1 VVVSEVIW
9 EMAAWNVALRK
20 GMTMRCVNTVVTIG
34 ILLAA
39 GFALPAF
46 GQSAGPKAYYVDGAG
61 PGAADTNPG
70 TEASPWKT
78 LHRVTTA
85 KELQPGDT
93 VSIKS
98 IFRER
103 MTIKVGGEAG
113 KPLWYEWVPAQKYS
127 PRDPNRMENVEVT
140 PDVAYGYKDG
150 MAMTFDVLKPKH
162 GANGAGILVVMSGAW
177 YSGHYTIE
185 QCVESWELL
194 LARGFTMFIVYH
206 PSGTKYLLPEI
217 VDSMH
222 RSVRFIRLNAK
233 RFGVDPD
240 RLGAVGGSSGGHLS
254 LMLATTADDGD
265 PKNADPVLRVSD
277 RLATVVAY
285 FPPTDIRPWFK
296 TDRWKDYLAFRF
308 DPAIAGE
315 YSPALHVSDK
325 TSPMLLIHGDKDTGV
340 PLEHSEKMYAE
351 LQKNHVPS
359 ELIVVRGG
367 GHGFRGMDDWS
378 AMVARDAWFETHL
391 LPHKP

>member
-1 VVVSEVIW
+1 MNILV
-9 EMAAWNVALRK
+9 AAGAA
-20 GMTMRCVNTVVTIG
+20 IG
-34 ILLAA
+34 ILLVV
-39 GFALPAF
+39 GLALPAL
-46 GQSAGPKAYYVDGAG
+46 GQTSGPKSYYVDGAG
-61 PGAADTNPG
+61 AGAADSNPG

-78 LHRVTTA
+78 LHRATTA

-93 VSIKS
+93 VYIKS
-98 IFRER
+98 IFRDL
-103 MTIKVGGEAG
+103 MTIKVGGQAG
-113 KPLWYEWVPAQKYS
+113 KGLWYEWVPAQKYA
-127 PRDPNRMENVEVT
+127 PRAPKRMENVDVT
-140 PDVAYGYKDG
+140 ADVVYGYKDG

-162 GANGAGILVVMSGAW
+162 GANGAGILCVQSGAW
-177 YSGHYTIE
+177 YSNHETVE
-185 QCVESWELL
+185 HCVEVWELL
-194 LARGFTMFIVYH
+194 MNKGFTMFIVYH

-222 RSVRFIRLNAK
+222 RSVRFIRANAK
-233 RFGVDPD
+233 QYGVDPD
-240 RLGAVGGSSGGHLS
+240 RLGAFGGSSGGHLT
-254 LMLATTADDGD
+254 LMLATTADDGNPKSDD
-265 PKNADPVLRVSD
+265 PILRVGD
-277 RLATVVAY
+277 RLAAAAAY

-325 TSPMLLIHGDKDTGV
+325 TAPMILIHGDKDPGV

-359 ELIVVRGG
+359 ELVVVRGG

-378 AMVARDAWFETHL
+378 AMVARDAWFEKYL
-391 LPHKP
+391 LPHQP